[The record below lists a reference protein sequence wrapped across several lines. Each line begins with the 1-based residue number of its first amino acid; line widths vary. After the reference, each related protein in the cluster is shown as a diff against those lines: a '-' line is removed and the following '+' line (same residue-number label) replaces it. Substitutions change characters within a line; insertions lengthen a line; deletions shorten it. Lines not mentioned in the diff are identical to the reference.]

1 MWLQFLDRSIEVTL
15 FQNGVCCIFV
25 GLAFKADLMLMYARR
40 AAWRESDQKLF
51 FMGILAVDDS
61 LDSYSCFNF
70 ILAVCL
76 CVRLWIVSHSVCMC
90 VCVHVYVC

>member
-1 MWLQFLDRSIEVTL
+1 MLHF
-15 FQNGVCCIFV
+15 FA

-76 CVRLWIVSHSVCMC
+76 CVRRRIVSQCMC
-90 VCVHVYVC
+90 VCMYVC